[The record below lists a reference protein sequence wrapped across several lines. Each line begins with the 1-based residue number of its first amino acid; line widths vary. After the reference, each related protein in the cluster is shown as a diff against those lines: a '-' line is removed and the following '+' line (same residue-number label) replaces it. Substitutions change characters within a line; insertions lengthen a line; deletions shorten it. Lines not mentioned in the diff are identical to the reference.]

1 MMWTLTEVA
10 AALGVGVS
18 PINGAQWVSSVVT
31 DTRKIIPG
39 CLFVALKGPRFDGH
53 AFVEQAR
60 EQGAVAALVERQVES
75 ALPQLVCSDTRLGLG
90 LLAKA
95 WRRRFDLP
103 LIAVTGNSGKTTVKE
118 ITAALLSPL
127 GDVLATSGNLNNDI
141 GAPLT
146 LLRLSHEHQA
156 GVIELGA
163 NHLGEIAWTSQLT
176 APQVA
181 IITNVTGAH
190 VGEFGG
196 MGQIAQAKSEIL
208 SGLGSDGTAVI
219 NRDDRYHDFWSACA
233 APRRCVSYGLH
244 EDADVHAQ
252 ALSCDPQGRY
262 AFTLVAHGQR
272 LGDVNLPLIGKH
284 NVSNALAASAAALA
298 LGVSSQDV
306 VAGLGGL
313 TSLSGRLSLV
323 AGLRHSTLLDDTYN
337 ANPGAVKAALD
348 ALASFPAPRWCA
360 LGAMGELGGES
371 QALHAE
377 VGRYAASLGIDMLV
391 TYGEAA
397 RAASDAFGRGQH
409 FDDHETLV
417 RHIIHSLPPH
427 ATLLVKGSRS
437 AGMETVIT
445 ALRADETR

>member
-1 MMWTLTEVA
+1 M
-10 AALGVGVS
+10 
-18 PINGAQWVSSVVT
+18 
-31 DTRKIIPG
+31 
-39 CLFVALKGPRFDGH
+39 
-53 AFVEQAR
+53 
-60 EQGAVAALVERQVES
+60 
-75 ALPQLVCSDTRLGLG
+75 
-90 LLAKA
+90 
-95 WRRRFDLP
+95 
-103 LIAVTGNSGKTTVKE
+103 
-118 ITAALLSPL
+118 
-127 GDVLATSGNLNNDI
+127 
-141 GAPLT
+141 
-146 LLRLSHEHQA
+146 
-156 GVIELGA
+156 
-163 NHLGEIAWTSQLT
+163 
-176 APQVA
+176 
-181 IITNVTGAH
+181 
-190 VGEFGG
+190 
-196 MGQIAQAKSEIL
+196 
-208 SGLGSDGTAVI
+208 
-219 NRDDRYHDFWSACA
+219 
-233 APRRCVSYGLH
+233 
-244 EDADVHAQ
+244 
-252 ALSCDPQGRY
+252 
-262 AFTLVAHGQR
+262 
-272 LGDVNLPLIGKH
+272 
-284 NVSNALAASAAALA
+284 
-298 LGVSSQDV
+298 SSQDV